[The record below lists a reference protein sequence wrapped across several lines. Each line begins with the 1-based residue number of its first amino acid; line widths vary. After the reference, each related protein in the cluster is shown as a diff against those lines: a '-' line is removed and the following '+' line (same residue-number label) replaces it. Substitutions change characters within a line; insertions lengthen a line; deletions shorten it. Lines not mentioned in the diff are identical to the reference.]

1 MTTPLE
7 QAERLLAD
15 LVSFPTVTGLPN
27 GDMIA
32 YIKSY
37 LENLGI
43 PVMLDP
49 HEDGTRFNL
58 FATIGS
64 GQSDGII
71 LSGHT
76 DVVPANPAMAG
87 RRDPFVLY
95 ISRMGGFTGVARS
108 I

>member
-1 MTTPLE
+1 MSTTLE
-7 QAERLLAD
+7 QAEKLLAD

-32 YIKSY
+32 YIKAY
-37 LENLGI
+37 LEGLGI
-43 PVMLDP
+43 AVMLDA
-49 HEDGTRFNL
+49 HEDGERFNL

-76 DVVPANPAMAG
+76 DVVPATG
-87 RRDPFVLY
+87 DGWSRDPFVLHKQDDRLY
-95 ISRMGGFTGVARS
+95 GR
-108 I
+108 